1 MKKQREMNG
10 ILENYKRLKMMKTF
24 GGKRPTTRL
33 AMKAGPLENH
43 LVCSAKENRFY
54 SSTGIFSSKESHQTC
69 ILECCSWE

>member
-33 AMKAGPLENH
+33 AMKAGH
-43 LVCSAKENRFY
+43 LRITLYVVPKRIGFTPALVYFQARKAIRLAF
-54 SSTGIFSSKESHQTC
+54 
-69 ILECCSWE
+69 